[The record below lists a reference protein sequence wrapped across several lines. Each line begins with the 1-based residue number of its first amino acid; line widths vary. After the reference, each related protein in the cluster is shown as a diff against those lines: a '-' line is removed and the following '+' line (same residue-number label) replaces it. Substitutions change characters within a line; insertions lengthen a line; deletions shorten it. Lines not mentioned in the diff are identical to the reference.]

1 MNIYLVKR
9 NVTVPQE
16 DKSDKE
22 KKRKKS
28 NLLLY
33 NKSPFK
39 RSVKLKIIKH
49 IVYADDLVSQ
59 SRWLKKT
66 VT

>member
-22 KKRKKS
+22 NKKKIKRNRQSHKYQTFLQINITLIQLDSFVFRK
-28 NLLLY
+28 
-33 NKSPFK
+33 
-39 RSVKLKIIKH
+39 
-49 IVYADDLVSQ
+49 
-59 SRWLKKT
+59 
-66 VT
+66 